1 MALAIPPT
9 LASLLPATEKQ
20 RGLFGYVIAGII
32 AYYINILLSKTT
44 TLSVTQTSFIAIYAI
59 GNLIVYTFDILF
71 AKDSFYINNQLT
83 PVPHTDL
90 ATRAQWLLSSFLDK
104 YFFRFLVTVV
114 IDTIIGLTILR
125 VVILYLDKLKIFP
138 NWKYRNYLAA
148 FVVATLTYIL
158 YLGTLRFQWAYQPN
172 TPLILDITVMAW
184 VSLALLIYATNQN
197 FLQQDLPW
205 RFFYAKDKDLPLPKL

>member
-1 MALAIPPT
+1 MASALPQALT
-9 LASLLPATEKQ
+9 SLFPATEKQ

-32 AYYINILLSKTT
+32 AYYINVILSKTT
-44 TLSVTQTSFIAIYAI
+44 KLSVTQTSFIAIYAI
-59 GNLIVYTFDILF
+59 GNLIVYSFDILF
-71 AKDSFYINNQLT
+71 AKDSFYINNKLVT
-83 PVPHTDL
+83 VPHSDL
-90 ATRAQWLLSSFLDK
+90 ATRAQWLLSSFFDQT
-104 YFFRFLVTVV
+104 FFRFLVTVI

-125 VVILYLDKLKIFP
+125 FVILYLDKLKILP

-172 TPLILDITVMAW
+172 TSLFLDITVMAW

-205 RFFYAKDKDLPLPKL
+205 RFFYANDKELPLPKP